1 LICHARLQKV
11 TVVRANRANWILLFL
26 ELRLYFRNMPT
37 GPNNLFVSANVNA
50 GNSEFLYETSSDNCN
65 CLSVPYSTATSR
77 SFSTDTFSL
86 IPGWSRTMRKTGQAQ
101 RRLGSLRA
109 AGPPTE
115 GIAVG
120 GRGLDGKGWNEQRRD
135 ENNWEDIEDKP
146 GARDFERS
154 R

>member
-1 LICHARLQKV
+1 
-11 TVVRANRANWILLFL
+11 VRANRANWILLFL

-65 CLSVPYSTATSR
+65 CLSVPCHTVLLHLEVLAPTHFLLFLAGLGR
-77 SFSTDTFSL
+77 C
-86 IPGWSRTMRKTGQAQ
+86 GKTGQAQ

-120 GRGLDGKGWNEQRRD
+120 GRGLDGKG
-135 ENNWEDIEDKP
+135 
-146 GARDFERS
+146 
-154 R
+154 

>member
-1 LICHARLQKV
+1 
-11 TVVRANRANWILLFL
+11 LLFL

-115 GIAVG
+115 GAAVG
-120 GRGLDGKGWNEQRRD
+120 GRGLEGKG
-135 ENNWEDIEDKP
+135 
-146 GARDFERS
+146 
-154 R
+154 